1 MGTMAAVVPA
11 QHSEPTVVDAPPRCP
26 KNALATGPCMAP
38 KLPEPVT

>member
-11 QHSEPTVVDAPPRCP
+11 QQSEPTVVDAPPMFA
-26 KNALATGPCMAP
+26 KNALATGPCIEP